1 MIYLDEAATTK
12 PKKEVLDTIYSYMDM
27 WYNPSSL
34 YSPAQEAANALKS
47 AKISINDV
55 DYVNLHGTGT
65 KFNDSMEG
73 KAVAAVFA
81 GYKVP
86 CSTTKP
92 MTGHTLG
99 AAGALEAAVCY
110 NAIVNNAGKSEGEI
124 KLPVQ
129 VWDKIRDEEIPELNI
144 VNAGEKSDCKK
155 VRICMSNSFAFG
167 GANSS
172 LIIGCRG

>member
-1 MIYLDEAATTK
+1 
-12 PKKEVLDTIYSYMDM
+12 
-27 WYNPSSL
+27 
-34 YSPAQEAANALKS
+34 
-47 AKISINDV
+47 
-55 DYVNLHGTGT
+55 
-65 KFNDSMEG
+65 MEG

-110 NAIVNNAGKSEGEI
+110 NAIVNNAGKPEGEI

-172 LIIGCRG
+172 LVIGCRG

>member
-1 MIYLDEAATTK
+1 MVHQCIFF
-12 PKKEVLDTIYSYMDM
+12 
-27 WYNPSSL
+27 SSWHQKNL
-34 YSPAQEAANALKS
+34 QKS
-47 AKISINDV
+47 V
-55 DYVNLHGTGT
+55 DKSFH
-65 KFNDSMEG
+65 
-73 KAVAAVFA
+73 
-81 GYKVP
+81 
-86 CSTTKP
+86 
-92 MTGHTLG
+92 
-99 AAGALEAAVCY
+99 VCY

-172 LIIGCRG
+172 LVIGCRG